1 METKLEITPA
11 SLEWRDAYKLL
22 VGSILPRPIAFVSS
36 MDEHGTANAAPFSFF
51 TAICA
56 DPMLIC
62 FSPMRRGTDGA
73 KKDTLI
79 NIESTGQ
86 FVINIVSESIAEQMN
101 DCAIEFAPEIDEMEE
116 LGLTK
121 EASVKVRVP
130 RIKES
135 LVHLECECYQVQHF
149 GDKPGAG
156 SLVIGKVVHVHVNDE
171 LFDNGRIDT
180 SKLHPIGR
188 MAGNIFTDP
197 LARTFEMVRKTEKR

>member
-1 METKLEITPA
+1 MVMEISPET
-11 SLEWRDAYKLL
+11 LEWREAYKLL
-22 VGSILPRPIAFVSS
+22 VGSILPRPIAFVSTI
-36 MDEHGTANAAPFSFF
+36 DGKGIANAAPFSFF

-73 KKDTLI
+73 KKDTLV

-86 FVINIVSESIAEQMN
+86 FVINIVSFSMAEQMN
-101 DCAIEFAPEIDEMEE
+101 DCAIEFSPDIDEIAEV
-116 LGLTK
+116 GLTN
-121 EASVKVRVP
+121 EPSIKVSVP

-135 LVHLECECYQVQHF
+135 LVHLECELEQVLHF
-149 GDKPGAG
+149 GNKPGAG

-171 LFDNGRIDT
+171 LFDKGRIDT
-180 SKLHPIGR
+180 AMLKPIGR

-197 LARTFEMVRKTEKR
+197 LAKTFEMDRKMEKR